1 MHAVVGPFHC
11 SYDFFIGDENDDNGA
26 KGDIKLR
33 NAS

>member
-11 SYDFFIGDENDDNGA
+11 SYDFFIGDDNGA
-26 KGDIKLR
+26 KGDVKLR